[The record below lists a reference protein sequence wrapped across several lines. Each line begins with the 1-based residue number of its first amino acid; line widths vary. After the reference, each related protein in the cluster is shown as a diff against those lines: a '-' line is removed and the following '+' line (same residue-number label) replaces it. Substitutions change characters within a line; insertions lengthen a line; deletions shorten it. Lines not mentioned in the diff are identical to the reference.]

1 MEDHIYK
8 QISKVEL
15 YHWWYKHLHSI
26 IIDTLSREAKRL
38 NISFSILDAGCG
50 TGGLISKLQNKPY
63 IEKILGSD
71 PHPLSF
77 KYSKDKGILIKNY
90 SIEKIYKIKEKFDVV
105 LCIDVLYHKNVN
117 PKKGINNLFKLL
129 KPGGILILNVAAMP
143 SLRRKHSE
151 ENMEGRR
158 FTYNQLRS
166 LIESEGFK
174 INEIFYWNSLLTPFL
189 WILIKWQR
197 FFAKDKLLNWRKSK
211 GHELKIASPTIN
223 NLLTRLLLFERRI
236 QKLISFPF
244 GSSLY
249 VVAYKL
255 NVK

>member
-8 QISKVEL
+8 KMAKVEL
-15 YHWWYKHLHSI
+15 YHWWYLHLHSI
-26 IIDTLSREAKRL
+26 IIETLSKEAKRL
-38 NISFSILDAGCG
+38 NTSFSILDAGCG
-50 TGGLISKLQNKPY
+50 TGGLISKLQNRPFIK
-63 IEKILGSD
+63 KILGSD

-77 KYSKDKGILIKNY
+77 KYAKERGILIKNY
-90 SIEKIYKIKEKFDVV
+90 SIENLFKIKEKFDVI

-117 PKKGINNLFKLL
+117 PRRGINNLFKIL

-143 SLRRKHSE
+143 SLKRTHGE
-151 ENMEGRR
+151 ECMEGRR
-158 FTYNQLRS
+158 FTDYQLRF
-166 LIESEGFK
+166 LLESEGFK
-174 INEIFYWNSLLTPFL
+174 INDIFYWNSLLTPFL

-197 FFAKDKLLNWRKSK
+197 FFAKDKLLNWRKRK
-211 GHELKIASPTIN
+211 GHEMNISSSIIN
-223 NLLTRLLLFERRI
+223 NMLTMLLLFERKI

-255 NVK
+255 KVK